1 MIPNPRNT
9 IESFIWGDTFDQFGK
24 AGKMLATVLRYA
36 YAVARDF
43 FSGQLT
49 MRAMSLVYSTL
60 LSVVPLLA
68 FSFSVLKG
76 FGVHEQ
82 VAQQLY
88 GFLEPLGDKGVAY
101 TDQLLALVNSVNVR
115 TLAGLGLAFFIYTAV
130 SMVQKTEE
138 AFNYVWYVSK
148 PRSFAR
154 RFVEYVFVL
163 LIGPV
168 AIFIALGMISALQSA
183 WLVEYLTENTF
194 FGSAIAAAGRLTPY
208 AIVCGVF
215 TFLYIFMPNTNV
227 RFRAALV
234 GGVFGGFLWA
244 TTSVLFAT
252 FVVNSVRNNAIFAGF
267 AVPITALIWIY
278 LNWLILLVGSQLA
291 FYFQNPA
298 YLRIG
303 RREPRLSN
311 AMRERLALN
320 IMYIVGREFRT
331 PSGGVTLKDISEK
344 LKMPTLAIAPIAT
357 KLEDAGM
364 LTVTEQEH
372 LQPGREM
379 SRLTLNDILEVVRGV
394 GETGSHVPPCWDD
407 DVDAIGARLDEAVS
421 GAIEGRTLSDVL
433 DAAEG

>member
-1 MIPNPRNT
+1 MIPNPRQT
-9 IESFIWGDTFDQFGK
+9 VESFIWGDVIARHGK
-24 AGKMLATVLRYA
+24 PGEILAVLLRYA

-60 LSVVPLLA
+60 LSIVPLLA

-88 GFLEPLGDKGVAY
+88 GLLEPLGDKGVEY
-101 TDQLLALVNSVNVR
+101 TDQLLALVNSVNIR
-115 TLAGLGLAFFIYTAV
+115 ALAGIGLAFFIYTAV

-183 WLVEYLTENTF
+183 WLVEYLTDNTF
-194 FGSAIAAAGRLTPY
+194 FGTAIAELGRLTPY
-208 AIVCGVF
+208 LIVSGVF
-215 TFLYIFMPNTNV
+215 TFLYVFMPNTNV
-227 RFRAALV
+227 KLSAALV

-252 FVVNSVRNNAIFAGF
+252 FVVNSVKNNAIYAGF
-267 AVPITALIWIY
+267 AVPISALIWIY

-320 IMYIVGREFRT
+320 IMYLVGREFRAPT
-331 PSGGVTLKDISEK
+331 GGVSLKNISQK
-344 LKMPTLAIAPIAT
+344 LQIPSLTIAPIAL
-357 KLEDAGM
+357 KLENAGL
-364 LTVTEQEH
+364 LTLTEQEH

-379 SRLTLNDILEVVRGV
+379 SRVMLNDILAVVREQ
-394 GETGSHVPPCWDD
+394 GETGSHLPPTWDEN
-407 DVDAIGARLDEAVS
+407 VDAIGAHLDSAVAS
-421 GAIEGRTLSDVL
+421 SLGERTLSDVL
-433 DAAEG
+433 DEAER